1 MVIITDYAKPNFT
14 LSIQIFA
21 IANNDMFTKLKNA
34 LFVVTLLL
42 ATASAS
48 FAANTDFSQC
58 RLMFVNG
65 QPPVLKNQ
73 AMAPRAL
80 CYSGF
85 ASLHSGKSH
94 TPIYVA
100 QRINKAKVEPKVT
113 RATRFFADARLPR
126 AERAELEDY
135 KNSGLDR
142 GHMAPAGDMATEEE
156 MAQCFSLA
164 NMVPQYPVN
173 NRKSWASIEKATRKY
188 VMRASGDVFVITG
201 PEFATNPPTIGSNK
215 VWVPQ
220 YLFKLV
226 YDSSTKRSWVYWHS
240 NTDDARVGKPISYGE
255 LVRRTGIDFMPGVI

>member
-1 MVIITDYAKPNFT
+1 
-14 LSIQIFA
+14 
-21 IANNDMFTKLKNA
+21 MFTKLKSA
-34 LFVVTLLL
+34 ISVAALLL
-42 ATASAS
+42 TVASTS
-48 FAANTDFSQC
+48 FAANVDFSQC
-58 RLMFVNG
+58 RQMFVNG
-65 QPPVLKNQ
+65 LPPVLQNQ

-85 ASLHSGKSH
+85 AILHSGKSR

-100 QRINKAKVEPKVT
+100 QRLNKAQVEPKVK

-142 GHMAPAGDMATEEE
+142 GHMAPAGDMGTEEE

-188 VMRASGDVFVITG
+188 VMRAAGNVFVITG
-201 PEFATNPPTIGSNK
+201 PAFAPNPPTIGSNR

-226 YDSSTKRSWVYWHS
+226 YDPSTNRSWAYWHS
-240 NTDDARVGKPISYGE
+240 NTDDARVGKPITYDE
-255 LVRRTGIDFMPGVI
+255 LVRRTGIDFMPGLSSHG